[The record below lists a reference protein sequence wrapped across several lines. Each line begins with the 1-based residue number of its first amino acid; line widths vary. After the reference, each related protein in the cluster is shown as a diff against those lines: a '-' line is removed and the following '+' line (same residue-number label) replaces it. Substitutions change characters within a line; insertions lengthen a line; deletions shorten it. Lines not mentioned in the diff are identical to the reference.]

1 MRNAAAHN
9 RPIIYDLCT
18 ASSIEGKLP
27 IEMRQYLEHIDIE
40 EGVSN
45 EILRNIKL
53 FDFLTILLL
62 HDVYIFSYRMKEIRK
77 EDLNKLI
84 TRCYKN
90 KDIYNM
96 SNITNQQFKNIF
108 EILIKVVDHYG
119 K

>member
-1 MRNAAAHN
+1 
-9 RPIIYDLCT
+9 
-18 ASSIEGKLP
+18 
-27 IEMRQYLEHIDIE
+27 
-40 EGVSN
+40 
-45 EILRNIKL
+45 
-53 FDFLTILLL
+53 
-62 HDVYIFSYRMKEIRK
+62 MKEIRK